1 MLKCRQNQGKP
12 EVFDPVRKKWVRL
25 TEEEK
30 VRQCFILFLHTQ
42 KNIPLSHIAVEKEIK
57 VNGLSRRYDIIV
69 FSKTGSSEM
78 VIECKAP
85 HIELSQEV
93 IEQVGRYNKTL
104 RAPIIGVTN
113 GTEHIFFQIDF
124 ETEMIKFKPNF

>member
-1 MLKCRQNQGKP
+1 MLKCRQNQGKS
-12 EVFDPVRKKWVRL
+12 EIFDPVRKKWVHL

-69 FSKTGSSEM
+69 FDEIGNPDM

-85 HIELSQEV
+85 HIKLSQEV

-104 RAPIIGVTN
+104 RAPVIGITN

-124 ETEMIKFKPNF
+124 ETEKITLLA

>member
-1 MLKCRQNQGKP
+1 MLKCRQNQGKS
-12 EVFDPVRKKWVRL
+12 EIFDPVRKKWVRL

-30 VRQCFILFLHTQ
+30 VRQCFVQFLHIN

-69 FSKTGSSEM
+69 FDENGNPKM

-85 HIELSQEV
+85 HIKLSQEV
-93 IEQVGRYNKTL
+93 VEQVGRYNKTL

-113 GTEHIFFQIDF
+113 GTDHLFFQINF
-124 ETEMIKFKPNF
+124 ETEEIQILS